1 MNIYSEFFKFLA
13 SHKWQDEPAHDSDQ
27 VPSLAQLSEQLNISV
42 SSLREQLEA
51 AKALGFVEVRPRT
64 GIRRLPYS
72 FLPAVRQSLGFA
84 LQQDRSYFASFSDL
98 RNHLEAAYW
107 YEAVSLLTP
116 EDEQLLIKLEEQAQK
131 KLHGS
136 PIRIPHREHR
146 QLHLTIFG
154 RLDNLFVKNL
164 LEAYW
169 EAYETAGLNVF
180 ADLEYLQTVWEYHR
194 IMVEAICRK
203 DYEAGFLALVE
214 HKELLY
220 HRPETG
226 AGEASRQM
234 TERSLKG
241 D

>member
-1 MNIYSEFFKFLA
+1 MHTYSEFFKFLA
-13 SHKWQDEPAHDSDQ
+13 SSGWQDNESSNSDQ
-27 VPSLAQLSEQLNISV
+27 VPSLAQLSEQLNMSV

-84 LQQDRSYFASFSDL
+84 LQQDRSYFAHFSDL

-107 YEAVSLLTP
+107 FEAVALLTA
-116 EDEQLLIKLEEQAQK
+116 EDEKLLLGLVEQAQK
-131 KLHGS
+131 KLHGA

-194 IMVEAICRK
+194 VMVEAICCK
-203 DYEAGFLALVE
+203 NYEAGYRALVE
-214 HKELLY
+214 HRELLY
-220 HRPETG
+220 HRPEQVSAE
-226 AGEASRQM
+226 AG
-234 TERSLKG
+234 G
-241 D
+241 DAPVLNGD

>member
-1 MNIYSEFFKFLA
+1 MHTYSEFFKFLA
-13 SHKWQDEPAHDSDQ
+13 SSGWQEDDSASSDQ

-84 LQQDRSYFASFSDL
+84 LQQDRSYFAHFSDL

-107 YEAVSLLTP
+107 FQAVSLLTS
-116 EDEQLLIKLEEQAQK
+116 EDELLLVKLVEQAEQK
-131 KLHGS
+131 LRGA

-180 ADLEYLQTVWEYHR
+180 ADLEYLQTVWAYHR
-194 IMVEAICRK
+194 VMVDAICRK
-203 DYEAGFLALVE
+203 DYEAGYQALVE
-214 HKELLY
+214 HRELLY
-220 HRPETG
+220 HRPEQGTLENG
-226 AGEASRQM
+226 RQAPEM
-234 TERSLKG
+234 NG